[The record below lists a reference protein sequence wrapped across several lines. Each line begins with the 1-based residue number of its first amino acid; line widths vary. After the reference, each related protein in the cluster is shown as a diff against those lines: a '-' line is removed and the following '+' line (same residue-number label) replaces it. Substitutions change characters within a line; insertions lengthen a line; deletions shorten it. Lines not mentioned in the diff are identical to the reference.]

1 MRKIHLYRAQHLL
14 SSFKNAC
21 KNHCSSLTIVTHL
34 FVYFFILLAETTNP
48 SSDFSQC
55 RTSIVHND
63 VTLVGGIHAGKF
75 TDLGDAENMGACSER
90 CCLKDAC
97 DVAFM
102 LEEECYGVSCVNES
116 MCEMRPARNPS
127 RYNPKLAYVHHEK
140 AKDTG
145 MKQLLYWAKFDVCG
159 ECFVFSIFFFA
170 CGLEECK
177 KVIKIKV
184 KNSHVEFPSPLFLSL
199 TSDRSLA
206 ANTFTVPFMFQNF
219 TFQVCCKVTESRQT
233 QLPFR
238 PRTG

>member
-1 MRKIHLYRAQHLL
+1 M
-14 SSFKNAC
+14 
-21 KNHCSSLTIVTHL
+21 
-34 FVYFFILLAETTNP
+34 YFFILLAETTNP

-145 MKQLLYWAKFDVCG
+145 MKQLCNLYWVKFGVCMYMCMCICMCTCIWREHVLYSLCFFFYLN
-159 ECFVFSIFFFA
+159 ECKKKMNKSKKFPSSISFSFVFSL
-170 CGLEECK
+170 C
-177 KVIKIKV
+177 
-184 KNSHVEFPSPLFLSL
+184 
-199 TSDRSLA
+199 
-206 ANTFTVPFMFQNF
+206 
-219 TFQVCCKVTESRQT
+219 
-233 QLPFR
+233 
-238 PRTG
+238 